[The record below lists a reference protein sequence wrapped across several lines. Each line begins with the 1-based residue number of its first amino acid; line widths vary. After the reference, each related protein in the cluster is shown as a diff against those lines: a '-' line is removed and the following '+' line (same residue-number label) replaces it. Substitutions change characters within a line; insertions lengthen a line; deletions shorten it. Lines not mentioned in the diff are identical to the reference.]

1 MRSAWAYGSEVGEP
15 MSTKI
20 GQFEILSE
28 LSKSAIGTV
37 YKANDS
43 ESSQTIALK
52 TIQLSAFGES
62 AADVGRC
69 LLEESE
75 SVKSVKSPNIAPIFS
90 AREIDGQFC
99 VAMEYVQGNSIA
111 TMLVRKEGFSIWDL
125 LDIGR
130 QVCSGLDQAHASRV
144 YHYSLEPS
152 KIMCGWDG
160 GVRILSWGASCVG
173 IFVSKMPGG
182 TPSILNYM
190 SPEQIRG
197 EAVDGRSNIFSLG
210 AMFYEMTTDR
220 RAFDGLDAD
229 TIRQSILEGTPDA
242 PQRLNPKLH
251 PLLSELILKALA
263 KDPAQRF
270 QSGRELLDSLE
281 KCKESKPQ
289 AANKLAPKPL
299 VAPAPKAVAPPKPA
313 VAPKPVVTP
322 KPVVAQ
328 PVAPP
333 AAQRVAPPPA
343 PPAARTGAAAAPA
356 MARVAPPAERPVEKF
371 AAPAPTTPSVGIS
384 SIPAETAQANSAP
397 EAAAPAVAGW
407 GATSSG
413 TSTVP
418 GFETPDEP
426 LNLEPAVSLEA
437 AEQESAYGSSAFV
450 EPPAFEAPEVSGP
463 RLTVDPLM
471 AEDAPV
477 QAAASTS
484 FSEISELPP
493 LKEVVIKPEAPPP
506 PPEPAFVPTKT
517 EFNGHVEVDEK
528 PKVNPR
534 EVAQKAIK
542 EVKNVPPQLM
552 LYAIAGAVVLILVVT
567 IGIWIHLRDVTSDD
581 DSDTPRSTATPA
593 TETQPAPE
601 QPQPARRSAPAPHP
615 AAVAPPVETPAPEP
629 EPEAPR
635 TARSRNGKRKAAAPA
650 VVPGQMTVDST
661 PQGAQVQLDGAT
673 DPTWVTPLAVSSL
686 DPGQH
691 SITLTKSGY
700 VTDSRAVKVAS
711 GSKSAVMVR
720 LVQLMATLSANSN
733 PAGASIYVDGKN
745 MGKVTPAQVNVD
757 KGQHIVLIR
766 KAGYLDETSAV
777 QFALGQTVSLS
788 PTLRTLGNVDNIHT
802 VGKMKKLFGGNAAQ
816 PGQGTVSIRTQP
828 KGAQVAINQHMLEK
842 GSPVEV
848 MLDPGNYVV
857 DITLTGYAP
866 ISRVV
871 TVDKGGKVVVDE
883 TLQAQ

>member
-1 MRSAWAYGSEVGEP
+1 

-20 GQFEILSE
+20 GQFEIQSE
-28 LSKSAIGTV
+28 LAKSATGTV
-37 YKANDS
+37 YKASDS
-43 ESSQTIALK
+43 ESGQTIALK
-52 TIQLSAFGES
+52 AIQLSAFGES
-62 AADVGRC
+62 AADLGRC

-75 SVKSVKSPNIAPIFS
+75 SLKNVKSPNIAPIYS
-90 AREIDGQFC
+90 AHEIDGQFC

-130 QVCSGLDQAHASRV
+130 QVCAGLDQAHTSHV

-173 IFVSKMPGG
+173 IFASKMPGE
-182 TPSILNYM
+182 TPSILHYM

-197 EAVDGRSNIFSLG
+197 EAIDSRSNIFSLG

-220 RAFDGLDAD
+220 KAFDGADAD
-229 TIRQSILEGTPDA
+229 TIRQSILEGIPAA
-242 PQRLNPKLH
+242 PLQLNPKIH
-251 PLLSELILKALA
+251 PLLSELIMKALA
-263 KDPAQRF
+263 KNPAERY

-299 VAPAPKAVAPPKPA
+299 APAAKAVAAPKA
-313 VAPKPVVTP
+313 VVTP
-322 KPVVAQ
+322 KPVVK
-328 PVAPP
+328 PKPVVAPP
-333 AAQRVAPPPA
+333 APPPSA
-343 PPAARTGAAAAPA
+343 RPATAAAPA
-356 MARVAPPAERPVEKF
+356 VARVAQPVEKPVEKF
-371 AAPAPTTPSVGIS
+371 AAPLAPATAPSAGVS
-384 SIPAETAQANSAP
+384 QREAVSIPAEPKTEATSAP
-397 EAAAPAVAGW
+397 EVAAAAAAGW
-407 GATSSG
+407 GVNSAG

-418 GFETPDEP
+418 GFETQNESV
-426 LNLEPAVSLEA
+426 NLDPAVSLEA
-437 AEQESAYGSSAFV
+437 AEHESAYMSSAV
-450 EPPAFEAPEVSGP
+450 AEPPAFEAQEVSAP
-463 RLTVDPLM
+463 KLAVDPLM

-477 QAAASTS
+477 QAASTS

-493 LKEVVIKPEAPPP
+493 LKEVIIMPEAPPP
-506 PPEPAFVPTKT
+506 PPEPAAVPTKT
-517 EFNGHVEVDEK
+517 QFNGHVEVDEK

-567 IGIWIHLRDVTSDD
+567 IGIWLHLRDVTSDD
-581 DSDTPRSTATPA
+581 DSDASRSTTTPA
-593 TETQPAPE
+593 AETQPTPE
-601 QPQPARRSAPAPHP
+601 PPQPARRSAPAPQP
-615 AAVAPPVETPAPEP
+615 AAVAPPAETSAPEP

-635 TARSRNGKRKAAAPA
+635 AGKARNAKKKAAAAPA
-650 VVPGQMTVDST
+650 IVPGQMTLDST

-700 VTDSRAVKVAS
+700 VTDSRTVKIAS
-711 GSKSAVMVR
+711 GSKSAVMIH
-720 LVQLMATLSANSN
+720 LVQLMATLSASSS
-733 PAGASIYVDGKN
+733 PAGANIYVDGRDV
-745 MGKVTPAQVNVD
+745 GKVTPAQVNVD
-757 KGQHIVLIR
+757 KGQHVVLIR
-766 KAGYLDETSAV
+766 KAGYLDETASV

-788 PTLRTLGNVDNIHT
+788 PTLRSMGNVDNIRT
-802 VGKMKKLFGGNAAQ
+802 VGKMKKLFGGNGAQ

-828 KGAQVAINQHMLEK
+828 KGAQVAINQHMLDK
-842 GSPVEV
+842 GSPVDV

-866 ISRVV
+866 VSRVI

-883 TLQAQ
+883 TLRTQ